1 MKKYVIWLCML
12 VFLVACS
19 KEESPEVKKGVN
31 DEMLGQW
38 QGNIELPQSP
48 LEIILSLKEKSG
60 TLSVPAQGVKDY
72 PFKEVSYDG
81 NKVLITIDL
90 QGSNIVIDGKLQGN
104 LITGTFKQNGNTLPI
119 KLTPYKEEKASY
131 ESINIPVNGGNL
143 KAALQHP
150 EKEGSYPLAI
160 IIAGSGPTD
169 KDGNTIGA
177 GKNNSLKM
185 LAEDLAKQG
194 IASIRYDK
202 RGIGDNAPLTT
213 KEEDLS
219 IEKYVEDVNQVIKY
233 AISENKFKSIHII
246 GHSEGSLIGMLA
258 AQNSNIA
265 SFTSIA
271 GAGRPADE
279 ILLEQLEGKLTSD
292 LTKETTEILASLK
305 EGESVA
311 TISTELQPLFRPSV
325 QPYLMS
331 WLKYDPAKSIQ
342 KVTAPVLI
350 IQGAHDIQVPV
361 SDAKILKANNEEA
374 KLMIVSKMNHIL
386 KDAPDEIQ
394 GNMATYTNPTLPLST
409 ELVEAITGFIHE

>member
-19 KEESPEVKKGVN
+19 KEESPEVRKGVN

-194 IASIRYDK
+194 ITSVRYDK

-305 EGESVA
+305 EGKSVA

-342 KVTAPVLI
+342 KVAAPVLI